1 MKKKEL
7 LRRIEELESR
17 LITEERTR
25 RVEDKNIELR
35 MNIIEERLNAI
46 SRIHS
51 NHTAEEF
58 KRNKETNRK
67 IDKLKEA
74 MEALLFRELTRT
86 IDNITNLIGKDTEE
100 QENCKKCVE
109 KPAKKCKKCEKTEK
123 TAAKAEEKAEI
134 KAGDMVK
141 VLKSKDDYIQEI
153 HDMIGKVCKVKG
165 DWQGEIF
172 DVWQP
177 DKKDYWEFSRD
188 EIEPVEKKR
197 GRGRPVGSKNKYNN
211 RKGVKE
217 L

>member
-35 MNIIEERLNAI
+35 INIIEERLNTI

-67 IDKLKEA
+67 IDKLKEV

-86 IDNITNLIGKDTEE
+86 IDKITNLIEKNTEE
-100 QENCKKCVE
+100 QENCKKC
-109 KPAKKCKKCEKTEK
+109 EKT
-123 TAAKAEEKAEI
+123 TPKAEEKAEI
-134 KAGDMVK
+134 KVGDIVK
-141 VLKSKDDYIQEI
+141 IIKSGSDHIEDIRN
-153 HDMIGKVCKVKG
+153 MIGKELRVVKTK
-165 DWQGEIF
+165 EY
-172 DVWQP
+172 P
-177 DKKDYWEFSRD
+177 DKKIGYFIPDEDNFLWAFSRD
-188 EIEPVEKKR
+188 EIEPVEKKK

-211 RKGVKE
+211 RKGVKSDNG
-217 L
+217 